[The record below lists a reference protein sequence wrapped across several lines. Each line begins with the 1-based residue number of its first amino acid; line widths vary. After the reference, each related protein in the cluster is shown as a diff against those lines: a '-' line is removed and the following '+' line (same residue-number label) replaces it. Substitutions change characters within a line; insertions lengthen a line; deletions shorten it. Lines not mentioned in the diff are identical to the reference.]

1 MRLLTFKRAAG
12 VAEPG
17 VLSDGKIV
25 SLTGAGFS
33 TVLSIIEGG
42 DEALGKVAQ
51 YVTTA
56 PSTASVELSAVRLLA
71 PVPKPNKIFCIGLNY
86 RDHAIESNMEIP
98 KVPTVFSKFTNA
110 VIGSGETIV
119 LPMDCKQPDYEA
131 EFALVIGKGGRRIAA
146 ADWQQHVF
154 GYMNLN
160 DVSARD
166 LQLATTQWLM
176 GKSPDTFAPM
186 GPYLVTADEVADPH
200 NLDIKMI
207 VSGEVLQSSNTKHLI
222 FPIPVLIEYISRV
235 ITLEPGDV
243 ISTGTPAGVGFARKP
258 PRLLK
263 DGDECVVEVEGLG
276 RLVNP
281 VALEAPAQR

>member
-12 VAEPG
+12 AAEPG

-25 SLTGAGFS
+25 SLTGSGFAS
-33 TVLSIIEGG
+33 VISIIEGG
-42 DEALGKVAQ
+42 SNALSKVAQ
-51 YVTTA
+51 YVATA
-56 PSTASVELSAVRLLA
+56 PSTAKLDPSSVQLLA
-71 PVPKPNKIFCIGLNY
+71 PVPKPNKIFCVGLNY

-98 KVPTVFSKFTNA
+98 KVPTIFSKFTNS
-110 VIGSGETIV
+110 VIGSGETII
-119 LPMDCKQPDYEA
+119 LPKDSTQPDYEA
-131 EFALVIGKGGRRIAA
+131 ELALVIGKGGRRIAA
-146 ADWQQHVF
+146 ADWQRHVF

-186 GPYLVTADEVADPH
+186 GPYIVTSDEVADPH

-222 FPIPVLIEYISRV
+222 FRIPELIEYISRV

-281 VALEAPAQR
+281 VALEA

>member
-12 VAEPG
+12 AAEAG
-17 VLSDGKIV
+17 AVSGDQIV

-33 TVLSIIEGG
+33 SVISIISGG
-42 DEALGKVAQ
+42 SDALAQVGQYVASAPASAKVAFSEVQ
-51 YVTTA
+51 
-56 PSTASVELSAVRLLA
+56 LLA
-71 PVPKPNKIFCIGLNY
+71 PVPKPNKIFCVGLNY

-98 KVPTVFSKFTNA
+98 KVPTIFSKFTNS
-110 VIGSGETIV
+110 VIGSGETII
-119 LPMDCKQPDYEA
+119 LPKDSTQPDYEA
-131 EFALVIGKGGRRIAA
+131 EFALVIGKGGKRIAA
-146 ADWQQHVF
+146 ENWKDHVF

-166 LQLATTQWLM
+166 IQLATTQWLM
-176 GKSPDTFAPM
+176 GKSIDTFAPM
-186 GPYLVTADEVADPH
+186 GPYIVTADEVADPH

-222 FPIPVLIEYISRV
+222 FTIPVLIEYISRV

-258 PRLLK
+258 PRLLR
-263 DGDECVVEVEGLG
+263 DGDECIVEVEGLG
-276 RLVNP
+276 SLVNP
-281 VALEAPAQR
+281 VKLEA

>member
-12 VAEPG
+12 AAEPG
-17 VLSDGKIV
+17 VLSDGRIV
-25 SLTGAGFS
+25 SLTGAGFAS
-33 TVLSIIEGG
+33 VISIIEGG
-42 DEALGKVAQ
+42 GEALGKVGR
-51 YVTTA
+51 YVAAA
-56 PSTASVELSAVRLLA
+56 PSTAKMDLSAVQLLA
-71 PVPKPNKIFCIGLNY
+71 PVPRPNKIFCVGLNY
-86 RDHAIESNMEIP
+86 RDHAMESNMEIP
-98 KVPTVFSKFTNA
+98 KVPTIFSKFTNS
-110 VIGSGETIV
+110 VIGSGETII
-119 LPMDCKQPDYEA
+119 LPKDSTQPDYEA
-131 EFALVIGKGGRRIAA
+131 ELALVIGKGGRRIAA

-166 LQLATTQWLM
+166 FQLATTQWLM

-186 GPYLVTADEVADPH
+186 GPFIVTADEIADPH
-200 NLDIKMI
+200 NLDIRMI

-222 FPIPVLIEYISRV
+222 FRIPDLIEYISRV

-258 PRLLK
+258 PRLLR

-281 VALEAPAQR
+281 VALEV

>member
-12 VAEPG
+12 AAEPG
-17 VLSDGKIV
+17 VFSDGQII

-33 TVLSIIEGG
+33 SVVSIIEGG
-42 DEALGKVAQ
+42 SDALTRVAQ
-51 YVTTA
+51 YIAAA
-56 PSTASVELSAVRLLA
+56 PSSAKVDFASVHLLA
-71 PVPKPNKIFCIGLNY
+71 PVPKPNKIFCVGLNY

-98 KVPTVFSKFTNA
+98 KVPTIFSKFTNS
-110 VIGSGETIV
+110 VIGSGETII
-119 LPMDCKQPDYEA
+119 LPKDSTQPDYEA
-131 EFALVIGKGGRRIAA
+131 EFALVIGKGGKRIAA
-146 ADWQQHVF
+146 ADWKGHVF

-166 LQLATTQWLM
+166 IQLATTQWLM

-186 GPYLVTADEVADPH
+186 GPYIVTADEVADPH

-207 VSGEVLQSSNTKHLI
+207 VSGEILQSSNTRHLI
-222 FPIPVLIEYISRV
+222 FTIPVLIEYISRY

-258 PRLLK
+258 PRLLR

-281 VALEAPAQR
+281 VALEA

>member
-12 VAEPG
+12 AAEPG
-17 VLSDGKIV
+17 VLSDGRIF
-25 SLTGAGFS
+25 SLTGAGFAS
-33 TVLSIIEGG
+33 VISIIESGS
-42 DEALGKVAQ
+42 EALGKIAR
-51 YVTTA
+51 YTASA
-56 PSTASVELSAVRLLA
+56 PSPAGIDPSTVHLLA
-71 PVPKPNKIFCIGLNY
+71 PVPRPNKIFCVGLNY

-98 KVPTVFSKFTNA
+98 KVPTIFSKFTNS
-110 VIGSGETIV
+110 VIGSGETII
-119 LPMDCKQPDYEA
+119 LPKDSTQPDYEA
-131 EFALVIGKGGRRIAA
+131 ELALVIGKGGRRIAA

-186 GPYLVTADEVADPH
+186 GPYIVTADEVADPH

-222 FPIPVLIEYISRV
+222 FRIPDLIEYISRV

-281 VALEAPAQR
+281 VALEV

>member
-1 MRLLTFKRAAG
+1 MRFLTFKRVSGA
-12 VAEPG
+12 VEPG

-25 SLTGAGFS
+25 ALTGAGFAS
-33 TVLSIIEGG
+33 VISVIEGG
-42 DEALGKVAQ
+42 SKALSKVAE
-51 YVTTA
+51 YVSTA
-56 PSTASVELSAVRLLA
+56 PSTAKLDPSAVHLLA

-86 RDHAIESNMEIP
+86 RDHATESNMEIP
-98 KVPTVFSKFTNA
+98 KVPTVFSKFTNS
-110 VIGSGETIV
+110 VIGSGETII
-119 LPMDCKQPDYEA
+119 LPKDCTQPDYEA

-200 NLDIKMI
+200 SLDIKMI
-207 VSGEVLQSSNTKHLI
+207 VSGEVLQHSNTKHLI

-258 PRLLK
+258 PRLLR

-281 VALEAPAQR
+281 VALEA

>member
-12 VAEPG
+12 AAEPG
-17 VLSDGKIV
+17 VLVDGQIV
-25 SLTGAGFS
+25 SLIGAGFS
-33 TVLSIIEGG
+33 SVVSIIEGG
-42 DEALGKVAQ
+42 GDALTKISQ
-51 YVTTA
+51 YVAAAPASAKVDFATA
-56 PSTASVELSAVRLLA
+56 HLLA
-71 PVPKPNKIFCIGLNY
+71 PVPKPNKIFCVGLNY

-98 KVPTVFSKFTNA
+98 KVPTIFSKFTNS
-110 VIGSGETIV
+110 VIGSGETII
-119 LPMDCKQPDYEA
+119 LPKDSTQPDYEA
-131 EFALVIGKGGRRIAA
+131 EFALVIGKGGKRIAA

-186 GPYLVTADEVADPH
+186 GPYIVTADEVADPH

-222 FPIPVLIEYISRV
+222 FRIPDLIEYISKV

-258 PRLLK
+258 PRLLR
-263 DGDECVVEVEGLG
+263 DGDVCVVEVEGLG
-276 RLVNP
+276 SLSNP
-281 VALEAPAQR
+281 VVLEA

>member
-1 MRLLTFKRAAG
+1 MRFLTFKRAAG
-12 VAEPG
+12 AAEPG

-33 TVLSIIEGG
+33 SVISIIEGG
-42 DEALGKVAQ
+42 SEALTTVAQ
-51 YVTTA
+51 YVAAA
-56 PSTASVELSAVRLLA
+56 PSTAKVDLASVLLLA
-71 PVPKPNKIFCIGLNY
+71 PVPKPNKVFCIGLNY

-98 KVPTVFSKFTNA
+98 KVPTVFSKFTNS
-110 VIGSGETIV
+110 VIGSGETII
-119 LPMDCKQPDYEA
+119 LPRDCTQPDYEA

-146 ADWQQHVF
+146 ADWQQHIF

-222 FPIPVLIEYISRV
+222 FRIPELIEYISRV

-281 VALEAPAQR
+281 VALEA